1 MIGLSLTINLI
12 SLLSQ
17 ASKMDNNGYVL
28 MYSIIYTIQFAMCRL
43 LTGRQLNT
51 FIGVQLNRKFPT
63 KLKAFM

>member
-1 MIGLSLTINLI
+1 MISLSVTINLI

-17 ASKMDNNGYVL
+17 ASKMDNDGYEL
-28 MYSIIYTIQFAMCRL
+28 MYSIIHVIQFAMWL